1 VLRLRFLIFFLPA
14 FLICISLK
22 AQQGGIN
29 KKVQYETVYDDPY
42 DINKLFLLIQPV
54 YGEVYS
60 TNTNIGF
67 GLEVDYYLKDLMDFQ
82 FGFRT
87 PYSQSTDLMRDA
99 ATKNS
104 DALNQPKRFYFV
116 ELGLN
121 YHIVDR
127 KESSKSKF
135 VLYSKNFR
143 KYNKWETMVPES
155 IFVPINIRKIYG
167 IRLGG
172 TAYQSTFEVNRVLEN
187 QGKHLPDST
196 SMGLNQVS
204 FYSNIKSQGFYVGG
218 SLELIKN
225 VAIKFENLYDQNA
238 NDLMFN
244 VYLDLLIN
252 PFISIEDITFI
263 PESGNEVETIS
274 SDIIDTS
281 MFGFRAGIQGKFN
294 RGIGFSYGVETGL
307 RPGIQGGGF
316 YLMGVFSV
324 PVFGFRLNKNQSN
337 FEN

>member
-1 VLRLRFLIFFLPA
+1 VLRLKFLIFFVPA
-14 FLICISLK
+14 FLIYINLK

-29 KKVQYETVYDDPY
+29 QKIQYETVYDDPY

-82 FGFRT
+82 VGFRT

-99 ATKNS
+99 AAKNS
-104 DALNQPKRFYFV
+104 DALNQPKRFYYT

-127 KESSKSKF
+127 KRSSKSKF

-155 IFVPINIRKIYG
+155 IFVPINIRQIYG
-167 IRLGG
+167 VRLGG
-172 TAYQSTFEVNRVLEN
+172 TAYQSTFDVNRVLEN
-187 QGKHLPDST
+187 QGNQLPDSIA
-196 SMGLNQVS
+196 MELNQAS
-204 FYSNIKSQGFYVGG
+204 FYSNIKSQGFYIGG

-225 VAIKFENLYDQNA
+225 VAVKFENLYDQNA

-244 VYLDLLIN
+244 VYLDLLVN
-252 PFISIEDITFI
+252 PFMTIEDITFI
-263 PESGNEVETIS
+263 PESGSEVETIS
-274 SDIIDTS
+274 NEIIDTS
-281 MFGFRAGIQGKFN
+281 MFGFRVGIQGKFN

-307 RPGIQGGGF
+307 RPGIQGSGF

-324 PVFGFRLNKNQSN
+324 PVFGFRLNKSQSN